1 MPNRL
6 NGQVAVV
13 TGGNSGIG
21 EATAHLFAKEGAK
34 VALLARRMDEGISVE
49 DAINANGGEAKFFNC
64 DVSKPEEGEESI
76 RNVVDGVGRIDI
88 LFNNAGTGDG
98 GNFPNET
105 NEGWERVLS
114 VNLSG
119 VFYMSKAVW
128 PHLIA
133 SGGVDPADVD
143 TSTELFGRTMN
154 SPIMLAPTARQRD
167 LHPDGELGM
176 HRAAT
181 TVGTTMIVSNVSS
194 FPFARIADAAEGP
207 LWFQRY
213 ATRDPE
219 LNREVLAGAQEA
231 GSETIVVTIDQQA
244 SYYERD
250 LHDRHLGG
258 TPRRARRR
266 APSNPANPY
275 RVGAGRLW
283 YEWDLFDELRPMC
296 EVPMLAKGILTGE
309 GARKCIE
316 YGVDGIVVSNHGG
329 RALDYGPSSLEV
341 LEEVVDAV
349 AGRVPVLI
357 DSGFRRGSDA
367 LKALALG
374 ADAVCFGRAS
384 RWGLGAFGE
393 PGAEKVLEILNLELK
408 QAMAAVGCSTV
419 GEISRNIVRTNFP

>member
-1 MPNRL
+1 MGKIERAWRQ
-6 NGQVAVV
+6 GF
-13 TGGNSGIG
+13 SRR
-21 EATAHLFAKEGAK
+21 EALFGLASFLAASPLVNAQRDPWPLGPHRRYLGFDEMRDVFDFEPIFRANVPLSIYDYTAHGTESEFTLY
-34 VALLARRMDEGISVE
+34 RNR
-49 DAINANGGEAKFFNC
+49 DAFEW
-64 DVSKPEEGEESI
+64 
-76 RNVVDGVGRIDI
+76 VD
-88 LFNNAGTGDG
+88 
-98 GNFPNET
+98 
-105 NEGWERVLS
+105 
-114 VNLSG
+114 
-119 VFYMSKAVW
+119 
-128 PHLIA
+128 LIA

-154 SPIMLAPTARQRD
+154 SPIILAPTARQRD

-283 YEWDLFDELRPMC
+283 YEWELFDELRPMC
-296 EVPMLAKGILTGE
+296 EVPMLAKGILTAE

-316 YGVDGIVVSNHGG
+316 HGVDGIVVSNHGG

-341 LEEVVDAV
+341 LAEVVDAV

>member
-1 MPNRL
+1 MGKIERAWRQ
-6 NGQVAVV
+6 GF
-13 TGGNSGIG
+13 SRR
-21 EATAHLFAKEGAK
+21 EALFGFASFLAASPLVHAQRDPWPLGPHRRFLGFDEMRDVFDFEPIFRANVPLSTYDYTAHGTESEFTLY
-34 VALLARRMDEGISVE
+34 RNR
-49 DAINANGGEAKFFNC
+49 DAF
-64 DVSKPEEGEESI
+64 DW
-76 RNVVDGVGRIDI
+76 VD
-88 LFNNAGTGDG
+88 
-98 GNFPNET
+98 
-105 NEGWERVLS
+105 
-114 VNLSG
+114 
-119 VFYMSKAVW
+119 
-128 PHLIA
+128 LIA

-143 TSTELFGRTMN
+143 TSTELFGRAMN

-181 TVGTTMIVSNVSS
+181 TMGTTMIVSNVSS
-194 FPFARIADAAEGP
+194 FPFARIADAAEGS

-258 TPRRARRR
+258 VPRRARRR
-266 APSNPANPY
+266 APSNPENPY

-283 YEWDLFDELRPMC
+283 YEWELFDELRPMC

-316 YGVDGIVVSNHGG
+316 HGVDGIVVSNHGG

-357 DSGFRRGSDA
+357 DSGFRRGGDA

-393 PGAEKVLEILNLELK
+393 SGAEKVLEILNLELK

-419 GEISRNIVRTNFP
+419 GEIDRNIVRTNFP